1 MDFFERQ
8 ETARRN
14 TKRLVVYFA
23 VGVALL
29 ILTIYI
35 ATALIFTGVGS
46 RRRHSYGYDTQP
58 QTALT
63 WWHPQL
69 FLGVVVGTLVVI
81 VIGSVSKSAELAR
94 GGSVVAEMLGG
105 QLVNSNTNDPEERK
119 LLNVVEEM
127 AIASGV
133 PVPQVYVLDDEKGIN
148 AFAAG
153 HSTSDAVV
161 AATRGCIRLL
171 TRDELQGVVGH
182 EFSHILNGDMRL
194 NIRLMG
200 LVFGI
205 VCIAAVGRFLL
216 YARGNSRDRNAL
228 PLLGLVLLAVGGI
241 GVVFGRLI
249 QASVSRQREFL
260 ADASSVQFTRN
271 PGGIAG
277 ALKKIGAYSLGSR
290 LEAPQAEQVSHM
302 FFGNGVSASFLG
314 LFATHPPIAER
325 IRAVEPNWDG
335 EFPPLVPAKIEAVPR
350 AAVAD
355 LEKAR
360 ILPPLIPG
368 LPPMQTPAGPIVTA
382 ILSAQAGF
390 PEPGTAT
397 TAHLRY
403 AEELRNSMP
412 PAVRTAA
419 RDPLGASALIYGLLL
434 SSEPTMRAKQLD
446 LLGQSTTAEIRLET
460 ERLQPTVTEVAAR
473 ARLPLADMALPAL
486 RQLSPAQY
494 RQFNSALQQLI
505 EADGEIDLFEY
516 VLQKIILRHLNPHF
530 AGARKPVI
538 QFYTLKPLMPDCAV
552 LLSAL
557 AHVGT
562 EDSGQAQAAFQR
574 GAAQVGH
581 VAQTGLDFISAGQC
595 DLSQVDAALDRLN
608 QAVPQIK
615 KNLLNACAQTVA
627 ADGVIQELE
636 AELLRAIAD
645 TLDCP
650 LPPFLETDPGLRV
663 ATCLAH

>member
-8 ETARRN
+8 EKARRN
-14 TKRLVVYFA
+14 TKRLVVYFVA
-23 VGVALL
+23 GVALL
-29 ILTIYI
+29 IVTIYL
-35 ATALIFTGVGS
+35 AAALIFSGVGS
-46 RRRHSYGYDTQP
+46 RKRHRYDDQFQP
-58 QTALT
+58 QTVFTL
-63 WWHPQL
+63 WHPQL
-69 FLGVVVGTLVVI
+69 FFGVALGTLAVI
-81 VIGSVSKSAELAR
+81 VIGSLSKTAELAQ

-105 QLVNSNTNDPEERK
+105 KLVNSNTSDPEERK

-133 PVPQVYVLDDEKGIN
+133 PVPQVYVLDDEQSIN

-205 VCIAAVGRFLL
+205 VCIASVGRMLL
-216 YARGNSRDRNAL
+216 YLRGGNNRDRNAL
-228 PLLGLVLLAVGGI
+228 PVLGLVLLAVGGI

-290 LEAPQAEQVSHM
+290 LEAPQAGQVSHM
-302 FFGNGVSASFLG
+302 FFGNGVGESFLG

-335 EFPPLVPAKIEAVPR
+335 EFPPLGPEQIEDVQR
-350 AAVAD
+350 AAIAD

-360 ILPPLIPG
+360 RRPPLIPG
-368 LPPMQTPAGPIVTA
+368 LPRSPAGQIATA
-382 ILSAQAGF
+382 ILTAQAAF
-390 PEPGTAT
+390 PRPGTAT

-403 AEELRNSMP
+403 ANELRTSIP
-412 PAVRTAA
+412 PAVQNAA

-434 SSEPTMRAKQLD
+434 SSEPAMRTKQLD
-446 LLGQSTTAEIRLET
+446 LLAQNTSPEIRLET
-460 ERLQPTVTEVAAR
+460 ERLLPAVAEVAAR
-473 ARLPLADMALPAL
+473 ARLPLADLALPAL
-486 RQLSPAQY
+486 RQFSPAQY
-494 RQFNSALQQLI
+494 QQFSRALQELI

-516 VLQKIILRHLNPHF
+516 VLQKIILRHLDPHF
-530 AGARKPVI
+530 TGARKPVI
-538 QFYTLKPLMPDCAV
+538 QFYTLKPLVPDCAV

-562 EDSGQAQAAFQR
+562 EDSAQAQAAFQR
-574 GAAQVGH
+574 GAGQVGH
-581 VAQTGLDFISAGQC
+581 GAQTGLDFIPAGQC
-595 DLSQVDAALDRLN
+595 DLPQVDAALNRLN

-627 ADGVIQELE
+627 ADGVIQEME

-650 LPPFLETDPGLRV
+650 MPPFLESAPDAEV
-663 ATCLAH
+663 AN